1 MTANPVPAIINA
13 ETGSIINSI
22 RTSLDIL
29 ASVLAARN
37 GYPGSRQAYFP
48 ICKSLS
54 DFQNAK
60 SGGTAKI
67 KRLSATD
74 QATIA
79 EGF

>member
-1 MTANPVPAIINA
+1 
-13 ETGSIINSI
+13 
-22 RTSLDIL
+22 
-29 ASVLAARN
+29 
-37 GYPGSRQAYFP
+37 
-48 ICKSLS
+48 LS